1 MQNQSDIS
9 LTTLKQG
16 EQARILQIRSRGALG
31 LRIRAMGLLP
41 GTTVT
46 LMGRA
51 PMGDPLA
58 LRVANTTVALRK
70 HEAAEILITK

>member
-1 MQNQSDIS
+1 MQNQSALA

-16 EQARILQIRSRGALG
+16 EQAMITQVRSHGALG
-31 LRIRAMGLLP
+31 RRIRSMGLLP
-41 GTTVT
+41 GMTVT
-46 LMGRA
+46 MMGKA

-70 HEAAEILITK
+70 REAAEILIVK

>member
-1 MQNQSDIS
+1 MQKQLDIS

-16 EQARILQIRSRGALG
+16 EQARVIQIRSRGALG
-31 LRIRAMGLLP
+31 RRIRAMGILP
-41 GTTVT
+41 GMTVT

-58 LRVANTTVALRK
+58 LRVADTTVALRK
-70 HEAAEILITK
+70 HKASEILITK